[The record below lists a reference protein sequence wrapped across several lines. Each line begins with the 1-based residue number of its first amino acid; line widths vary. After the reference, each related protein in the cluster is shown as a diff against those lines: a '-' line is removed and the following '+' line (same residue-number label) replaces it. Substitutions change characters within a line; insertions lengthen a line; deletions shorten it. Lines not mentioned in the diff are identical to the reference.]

1 MSTLSL
7 LFFLL
12 LSASEPFK
20 GTVEDPSG
28 GVIAG
33 AKVRISR
40 PAFVRETYTDNS
52 GQFIFDE
59 APAGDY
65 SIAVTAAGF
74 APHFSSISLPSGF
87 ITFMLGITPHGED
100 VLVTATRVETPL
112 SMLGV
117 SATAFDQDH
126 IAQQQS
132 PPLYELLREIP
143 GMAVA
148 QTSRRGGTTAI
159 YTRGGGKNANLLLV
173 DGIQVNDPGGD
184 FNFAHLTSTNIVR
197 VETVR
202 GPQSAVYGSNAA
214 ASVIQV
220 VSRQGTAE
228 DGMASGF
235 GSFEGGNFST
245 YRYRAGVS
253 GAMKMFD
260 YSLAAERIGTQ
271 GAYINDS
278 YRNLT
283 LAGNLGYRF
292 NGASQVR
299 FTLRT
304 IGTWTGVPNK
314 VGYGLLDSDASRR
327 GTNIISGFRYE
338 QNTQKLS
345 QRLLL
350 GFTRFRDYF
359 QDNEAEGPFNLAAIV
374 TGTPGARGNEGVRL
388 VRLLS
393 GLELS
398 SSNYVVPKDA
408 RVVRRTLLISASA
421 PSKTITERRS
431 AGYQANWSYSSHSS
445 IIAGYDFEQ
454 ERGIANAA
462 RPLRNSHGL
471 FANHQHSAGSR
482 IFLTESVRLEDN
494 SVFYKKVT
502 PRFAA
507 SYLVTSTTRLKAGAG
522 TGISEPSFQ
531 QNFAHDPMFVGNRNL
546 RPERSQSVET
556 GIERR
561 FFGSRV
567 VTEATLFAN
576 RFRDLIVFVS
586 LPAPQPGTWVNLEA
600 SRARGIE
607 WSTRLELSRLRL
619 RGEYTFLDTRV
630 TSAASPATA
639 MTGIGQEL
647 PRRPRHSGA
656 IDVTAIFRRGFIT
669 LNTTFVGERQDSD
682 GVGFGIVRN
691 PGYQRTDLGV
701 SYSLRPYLDLFV
713 RAQNLLNRRY
723 EEVLGYTALS
733 RSVLAGVTFRWRHR

>member
-1 MSTLSL
+1 MSTLRL

-20 GTVEDPSG
+20 GAVEDPSG

-126 IAQQQS
+126 
-132 PPLYELLREIP
+132 
-143 GMAVA
+143 MAVA

-271 GAYINDS
+271 GEYINDS

-299 FTLRT
+299 FTLR
-304 IGTWTGVPNK
+304 
-314 VGYGLLDSDASRR
+314 L
-327 GTNIISGFRYE
+327 
-338 QNTQKLS
+338 
-345 QRLLL
+345 
-350 GFTRFRDYF
+350 
-359 QDNEAEGPFNLAAIV
+359 
-374 TGTPGARGNEGVRL
+374 
-388 VRLLS
+388 
-393 GLELS
+393 
-398 SSNYVVPKDA
+398 
-408 RVVRRTLLISASA
+408 
-421 PSKTITERRS
+421 
-431 AGYQANWSYSSHSS
+431 
-445 IIAGYDFEQ
+445 
-454 ERGIANAA
+454 
-462 RPLRNSHGL
+462 
-471 FANHQHSAGSR
+471 
-482 IFLTESVRLEDN
+482 
-494 SVFYKKVT
+494 
-502 PRFAA
+502 
-507 SYLVTSTTRLKAGAG
+507 
-522 TGISEPSFQ
+522 
-531 QNFAHDPMFVGNRNL
+531 
-546 RPERSQSVET
+546 
-556 GIERR
+556 
-561 FFGSRV
+561 
-567 VTEATLFAN
+567 
-576 RFRDLIVFVS
+576 
-586 LPAPQPGTWVNLEA
+586 
-600 SRARGIE
+600 
-607 WSTRLELSRLRL
+607 
-619 RGEYTFLDTRV
+619 
-630 TSAASPATA
+630 
-639 MTGIGQEL
+639 
-647 PRRPRHSGA
+647 
-656 IDVTAIFRRGFIT
+656 
-669 LNTTFVGERQDSD
+669 
-682 GVGFGIVRN
+682 
-691 PGYQRTDLGV
+691 
-701 SYSLRPYLDLFV
+701 
-713 RAQNLLNRRY
+713 
-723 EEVLGYTALS
+723 
-733 RSVLAGVTFRWRHR
+733 